1 MDIASNLK
9 VVLPRRKNTRHSVF
23 YFLALG
29 GLNFE
34 SQYKPLAT
42 SLAVYT
48 IPGDYYS
55 TLISDSSIPSEFSK
69 NFVHLRVRGYSNNI
83 FQEIRSLISPN
94 VVYIRSKTSANEF
107 GEWIKMS

>member
-1 MDIASNLK
+1 MIMLK
-9 VVLPRRKNTRHSVF
+9 TARPTVETAGHIVRVSGR
-23 YFLALG
+23 LG

-55 TLISDSSIPSEFSK
+55 TLISDSSIPSEFNK